1 MVGSRRSKRSSRSQ
15 RKSGRRVHAAA
26 DKAGRGDRS
35 IVGDLVNFRG
45 LVYAPVNESG
55 VVFLFGK
62 VAGDLNMYVE
72 EIKTGFPDCIA
83 RRFTGKGWERVRVEF
98 EFKSSGFRVH
108 GHDAKECDIIVCWE
122 HDWATCPL
130 EVIEL
135 RERINEFESEP
146 PDRPGAGQAEPQGD
160 IAAWVKNCGAKR
172 EVAAM
177 FDMLW
182 DHIRR
187 SDEATFYKVGDRN
200 VSFYSPER
208 AFIFLNP
215 RKNILRLHLFTGGKK
230 LGKVKQFEF
239 ESAAEKWGGL
249 SASSEAELKAA
260 LPWVSQSLKRIREAI
275 RRNEP
280 TGWHAKL
287 DSGDED

>member
-1 MVGSRRSKRSSRSQ
+1 MAGRRPSKRSPRSR
-15 RKSGRRVHAAA
+15 RKSARRPDAAA
-26 DKAGRGDRS
+26 RAVQQDRS

-72 EIKTGFPDCIA
+72 EVKTGFPDCIA
-83 RRFTGKGWERVRVEF
+83 RRFTGKGWERVRVEL
-98 EFKSSGFRVH
+98 EFKSSNFRGH

-122 HDWATCPL
+122 HDWPACPI

-135 RERINEFESEP
+135 RERIKELPSEP
-146 PDRPGAGQAEPQGD
+146 PERPGATEAGPQGD
-160 IAAWVKNCGAKR
+160 IAAWLKKYSIKPK
-172 EVAAM
+172 VAAM

-182 DHIRR
+182 DHIHRL
-187 SDEATFYKVGDRN
+187 DESTFYKVGDRN
-200 VSFYSPER
+200 VSFYSPQR
-208 AFIFLNP
+208 AFIFLDP

-239 ESAAEKWGGL
+239 ERGAEKWGGF
-249 SASSEAELKAA
+249 SVSSEAELRAA
-260 LPWVSQSLKRIREAI
+260 LPWVTESLRRIREAI
-275 RRNEP
+275 KRNEP
-280 TGWHAKL
+280 TGYSAKL
-287 DSGDED
+287 DAGDED